1 MKRIFVPTK
10 SGTDWQP
17 LLAKPK
23 LHWKR
28 GASAMTAAAAW
39 EAASDRL
46 PPEIAALLDSA
57 RDASLSNLRLLAA
70 IPEWEVP
77 LEGGVTVSHTDV
89 LALCS
94 NEVGLCVVAVE
105 AKVNEDFGPL
115 VGEKRAAVSDGQ
127 SARINYLENLLGLRL
142 SKTPSATSYC
152 IAQRQPC

>member
-77 LEGGVTVSHTDV
+77 LEGGVTVSHADV

-94 NEVGLCVVAVE
+94 NEVGL
-105 AKVNEDFGPL
+105 
-115 VGEKRAAVSDGQ
+115 
-127 SARINYLENLLGLRL
+127 
-142 SKTPSATSYC
+142 
-152 IAQRQPC
+152 